1 MSRRI
6 SPRTLNAAVIAPFD
20 IEGKSADEISCQQA
34 FDQFLFFKKQQ
45 GCRPKTIQTYVC
57 HVQEFVS
64 WCMGDV
70 RVSPELKTASFLFF
84 PISSIRK
91 MHIEVWE
98 GVLRNERN
106 NMDTSVQ
113 TKIKSIRTFLYWC
126 MDEDRMW
133 IKPFRINL
141 PKADMTLKT
150 PYTKEELDV
159 LLAQPKTDDLTEWRT
174 WAAISFIVRTGV
186 RLSSAVNVKWCDI
199 DLEKHVCI
207 LRHTKTN
214 EQYYVPIPTDAMLD
228 LMTWQSISP
237 ATNDGYV
244 FFSTYA
250 EKKINPNGLYHAIH
264 NYNLSRGVEKTSVH
278 LLRHTYATLYL
289 QKGGRAERL
298 QKILGHKTP
307 EMTQRYV
314 HFVTDDLI
322 EGIDDFTI

>member
-1 MSRRI
+1 MVRKI
-6 SPRTLNAAVIAPFD
+6 SPKTLNSVNVAPCD
-20 IEGKSADEISCQQA
+20 IEGKTANEITCQQA
-34 FDQFLFFKKQQ
+34 FDQFLFSKRQQ
-45 GCRPKTIQTYVC
+45 GCRAKTIQTYVC

-64 WCMGDV
+64 WCMGGNPANSKQ
-70 RVSPELKTASFLFF
+70 RTASPLFF
-84 PISSIRK
+84 AIGSIRK
-91 MHIEVWE
+91 LHVETWE
-98 GVLRNERN
+98 GILRNELC

-113 TKIKSIRTFLYWC
+113 TKVKSIRTFLYWC
-126 MDEDRMW
+126 MDEERGW
-133 IKPFRINL
+133 VKPFKISL

-150 PYTKEELDV
+150 PYSQAELDV
-159 LLAQPKTDDLTEWRT
+159 LLMQPKTDDLTEWRT

-186 RLSSAVNVKWCDI
+186 RLSTAVNVKWCDI

-214 EQYYVPIPTDAMLD
+214 EQYYVPVPTDAMLD

-237 ATNDGYV
+237 ATEEGYV
-244 FFSTYA
+244 FFSTYT
-250 EKKINPNGLYHAIH
+250 EKKLNPNGLYHAIH
-264 NYNLSRGVEKTSVH
+264 NYNLARGVSKTSVH

-314 HFVTDDLI
+314 HFVTDDLL
-322 EGIDDFTI
+322 EGIDEFTI